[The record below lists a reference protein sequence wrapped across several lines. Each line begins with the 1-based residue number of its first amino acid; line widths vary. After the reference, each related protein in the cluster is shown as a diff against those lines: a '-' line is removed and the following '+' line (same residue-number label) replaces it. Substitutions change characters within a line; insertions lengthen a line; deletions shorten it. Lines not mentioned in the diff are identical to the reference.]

1 MKFVLIGL
9 AIIGVATAQF
19 AKAPALLRLPTLKPF
34 RATPVVYRPVYSQ
47 IRTEDGQYRHTDD
60 GQYRH
65 TNDGQYVPDDS
76 GRYVHV
82 DSGYGGGYGQYTGD
96 NGKYIHQDNKYVHQ
110 EGPQGGSGP
119 GYVHAGG
126 FGSGSSKGVGAYAPQ
141 IKYGQGEGGWKI
153 IRQNHENF
161 PPYHYLYE
169 TENKILA
176 EETGNYENYG
186 SESQKLRAFGFYE
199 YIGDDGQKYR
209 VDYTA
214 DEGGFVPKGAHIAE
228 NVQKSAEYLAK
239 TA

>member
-1 MKFVLIGL
+1 MDNT
-9 AIIGVATAQF
+9 AILTMVNTVTPTMDNMSLTILVAMSMSILDTAVD
-19 AKAPALLRLPTLKPF
+19 TDN
-34 RATPVVYRPVYSQ
+34 TPVTTANTSTKITNTFTKKDHKVDQDLDTSMP
-47 IRTEDGQYRHTDD
+47 EDLVQDHPR
-60 GQYRH
+60 
-65 TNDGQYVPDDS
+65 VS
-76 GRYVHV
+76 GIFYLDLSKQSVTSLKRI
-82 DSGYGGGYGQYTGD
+82 ST
-96 NGKYIHQDNKYVHQ
+96 INKAWKNVLL
-110 EGPQGGSGP
+110 
-119 GYVHAGG
+119 
-126 FGSGSSKGVGAYAPQ
+126 SSSFFWNFPGVGAYAPQ

-214 DEGGFVPKGAHIAE
+214 DEGGFVPKVGVKCNRILSFIS
-228 NVQKSAEYLAK
+228 KSLRK
-239 TA
+239 SI